1 MERDDVQ
8 AGEPERPNPD
18 EVGRDDLV
26 EGTSLWEDAF
36 ERLLR
41 NRAAMGGLVIVVLMS
56 LAAAFY
62 EPISQYG
69 THFTLQEQHQFIA
82 PKPPGARSVPRE
94 YFELLDP
101 GEGASFEE
109 VDADGDGKLDSRDI
123 EQFYRRYEFEIVD
136 RDGDGSLDYE
146 EYVSAPLTRPLNAEA
161 VPSCDQ
167 WERKEASSPP
177 LEHPKIFECEAGED
191 RSMSFEEAGDVIAL
205 VSAWDASK
213 TLLHLD
219 QDSDGVITKN
229 EFRGMPAPE
238 TNWLGTDALGRDVL
252 TRLVYGARI
261 SLSVG
266 LLAAIV
272 SFIIGVTWGAVAGF
286 AGGALDDVMMR
297 IVDIMYGLPFMILV
311 ILLMSVF
318 GQSLLLLF
326 VAIGAIR
333 WLTMA
338 RIVRGQV
345 ISLKEEEFVEAA
357 RCVGVSNTGIVFKHL
372 IPNALGPIIVYTTL
386 LVPSVMLAEAFL
398 SFLGLGIQQPFTSW
412 GLMASEGRRVMGNAP
427 WVILSAGG
435 ALAATLLSL
444 NFLGD
449 GLRDALDPQV
459 DE

>member
-1 MERDDVQ
+1 MERDDPQ
-8 AGEPERPNPD
+8 ADPRDPPGPEELDRA
-18 EVGRDDLV
+18 DLV

-41 NRAAMGGLVIVVLMS
+41 NRAAMGGLVVVTLMGI
-56 LAAAFY
+56 AAVFY
-62 EPISQYG
+62 EPISSYG

-82 PKPPGARSVPRE
+82 PKPPGARSVPRK
-94 YFELLDP
+94 YYNLLDV
-101 GEGASFEE
+101 SFDE
-109 VDADGDGKLDSRDI
+109 VDTDGDDELDSRDI
-123 EQFYRRYEFEIVD
+123 EVFYRHYEFEIID
-136 RDGDGSLDYE
+136 RDSDGTLDYG
-146 EYVSAPLTRPLNAEA
+146 EYVSAPLSRPLSSED
-161 VPSCDQ
+161 VPNCQQ
-167 WERKEASSPP
+167 WARKEPSSPP
-177 LEHPKIFECEAGED
+177 LEHRAIFECEAGED
-191 RSMSFEEAGDVIAL
+191 AEMSFREAGDVVAL
-205 VSAWDASK
+205 VSGWDASK

-219 QDSDGVITKN
+219 EDSNGVVTRD
-229 EFRGMPAPE
+229 EFDGMPAPE
-238 TNWLGTDALGRDVL
+238 TNWLGTDSLGRDVL

-272 SFIIGVTWGAVAGF
+272 SFVIGVTWGGVAGF

-345 ISLKEEEFVEAA
+345 ISLKEEEFIEAA
-357 RCVGVSNTGIVFKHL
+357 RCVGVSNTGILFKHL

-398 SFLGLGIQQPFTSW
+398 SFLGLGIQQPYTSW

-427 WVILSAGG
+427 WVILSAGS
-435 ALAATLLSL
+435 ALALTLLSL